1 MMMTNKKQGFLYTAI
16 NSRSFFIKRIVGY
29 IIMGLD
35 TILAGAVASRGA
47 SRSFLSWLVDIPYA
61 IEILLYVLVFIL
73 LGIAVSLIVNKEKNK
88 GEIQFDTDRLN
99 LGKKEINLANTP
111 VTVSLNASKEK
122 RIYERTIKDGGG
134 NNWVEFI
141 QNSIPEK
148 YEFLIPS
155 QKKEEELTGLID
167 EYLKKGFKV
176 ELKSSPP
183 SFWEKLSF

>member
-1 MMMTNKKQGFLYTAI
+1 MMKINENYILI
-16 NSRSFFIKRIVGY
+16 NSRRFFVKSICGYVIVGF
-29 IIMGLD
+29 D
-35 TILAGAVASRGA
+35 TLLAGVIFSRGA
-47 SRSFLSWLVDIPYA
+47 SRSFLSRFIDIPYGV
-61 IEILLYVLVFIL
+61 EVGLYFMVFIL
-73 LGIAVSLIVNKEKNK
+73 LAIAVVLIVNKEKDK
-88 GEIQFDTDRLN
+88 GKIQF
-99 LGKKEINLANTP
+99 GKDYFELAGKEINLANTP
-111 VTVSLNASKEK
+111 VIVSLNASKEK

-141 QNSIPEK
+141 QNSKPEK

-167 EYLKKGFKV
+167 EYWKKGFKV